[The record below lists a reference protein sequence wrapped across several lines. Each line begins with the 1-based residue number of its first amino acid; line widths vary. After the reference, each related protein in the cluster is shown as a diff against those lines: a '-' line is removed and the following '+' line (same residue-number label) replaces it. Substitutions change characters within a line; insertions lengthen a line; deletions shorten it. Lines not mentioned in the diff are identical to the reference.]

1 MNTTSQ
7 KQKQAPSH
15 RNADMK
21 PLSHLNERESKI
33 WAAHLWYHW
42 TDDIRPL
49 EFALDKDGE
58 DERVEQ

>member
-1 MNTTSQ
+1 
-7 KQKQAPSH
+7 
-15 RNADMK
+15 MK